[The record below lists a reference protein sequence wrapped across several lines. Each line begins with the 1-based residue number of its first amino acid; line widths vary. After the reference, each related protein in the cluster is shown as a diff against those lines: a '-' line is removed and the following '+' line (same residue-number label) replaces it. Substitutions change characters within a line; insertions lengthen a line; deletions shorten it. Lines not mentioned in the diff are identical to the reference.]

1 MKQKKTLRN
10 YWAPQ
15 YWPTWIGLGCLR
27 LICLLPHPR
36 ALAVGRV
43 FGRLA
48 HRVAGERRAIVRR
61 NIELSFPELST
72 AERNTLAYK
81 HFLALGMSAIELGQ
95 GRWASDR
102 TIQDLCDIEGL
113 EYVEGPRA
121 SDPEDIRETNL
132 NTFVPWEIDSGDSCH
147 ALLPLT
153 LLVAR
158 VLADHPNA
166 AMPPDDPTLLA
177 HLLR

>member
-1 MKQKKTLRN
+1 MAETLVAADLDLALDVLSDVAAEVALDLVVRIDELTD
-10 YWAPQ
+10 PQ
-15 YWPTWIGLGCLR
+15 YLG
-27 LICLLPHPR
+27 I
-36 ALAVGRV
+36 
-43 FGRLA
+43 
-48 HRVAGERRAIVRR
+48 
-61 NIELSFPELST
+61 
-72 AERNTLAYK
+72 AEVPN
-81 HFLALGMSAIELGQ
+81 
-95 GRWASDR
+95 
-102 TIQDLCDIEGL
+102 LCVVVDIECL
-113 EYVEGPRA
+113 KYVEGPRA

-166 AMPPDDPTLLA
+166 AMSPDDPTLLA